1 MHGLAQNG
9 KRERL
14 LRVLFMVSKFS
25 QMRKELVISNLKQN
39 IQRVAL
45 NKNRERLREL
55 LGDFDLN
62 SRIHIFIKYDNYT

>member
-9 KRERL
+9 KREGL
-14 LRVLFMVSKFS
+14 VSVLFMVSKFS
-25 QMRKELVISNLKQN
+25 QIRKALTVSDLKQD

-55 LGDFDLN
+55 RVDLSLSN
-62 SRIHIFIKYDNYT
+62 RMCIFIKYKNPT

>member
-9 KRERL
+9 KREGLR
-14 LRVLFMVSKFS
+14 RVLFMVSKFS
-25 QMRKELVISNLKQN
+25 QMRTPLAVSDLKQD

-55 LGDFDLN
+55 
-62 SRIHIFIKYDNYT
+62 

>member
-9 KRERL
+9 KREGLR
-14 LRVLFMVSKFS
+14 RVLFMVSKFS
-25 QMRKELVISNLKQN
+25 QMRNSLVVSDLKQD

-55 LGDFDLN
+55 GDDFNLS
-62 SRIHIFIKYDNYT
+62 SRIRIFIKYANYT

>member
-1 MHGLAQNG
+1 
-9 KRERL
+9 
-14 LRVLFMVSKFS
+14 MVSKFS

-39 IQRVAL
+39 IQRVAF

>member
-9 KRERL
+9 KREGL

-25 QMRKELVISNLKQN
+25 RVRKALAVSDLKQDR
-39 IQRVAL
+39 QRIAL

-55 LGDFDLN
+55 
-62 SRIHIFIKYDNYT
+62 